1 MGCVTVKDPKTHKIK
16 SQPNLIFFQ
25 VLLALIL
32 AALPPTAQG
41 EPPPI
46 STDRILQTNSPD
58 ILQPGYHQLETGFYS
73 YETDR
78 ENNIKSKHTLLNNNL
93 YRIGFREKMELR
105 LALYGYNIQHAAS
118 GDDTGLS
125 DAEISTKILLF
136 DSSANRPKTT
146 LNAGFT
152 VPIGNDAFTSDKVDP
167 FFSFIPSF
175 SNLLPDSIYNDN
187 SLGVSWNDSNA
198 DFKYATL
205 WGHNLSES
213 VIFYAEFFGAMAID
227 SGSNSYGFDWGL
239 TWAIK
244 NNVQL
249 DFFAGNSLNDSATD
263 FFINLGLSIRF
274 PE

>member
-1 MGCVTVKDPKTHKIK
+1 MALKNHIHQNRITTQTFV
-16 SQPNLIFFQ
+16 LIL
-25 VLLALIL
+25 LLAW
-32 AALPPTAQG
+32 TSNTSG

-73 YETDR
+73 YETDK

-105 LALYGYNIQHAAS
+105 LALYGYNIQHVGS
-118 GDDTGLS
+118 DDDSGLS
-125 DAEISTKILLF
+125 DAELSTKVLLF
-136 DSSANRPKTT
+136 DSSATRPKTT

-152 VPIGNDAFTSDKVDP
+152 LPIGDDAFTSDQVDP

-175 SNLLPDSIYNDN
+175 SNLLPDSLYNDN
-187 SLGVSWNDSNA
+187 SLGVTWSNGDA
-198 DFKYATL
+198 DFKYGTL
-205 WGHNLSES
+205 WGYNLSES
-213 VIFYAEFFGAMAID
+213 VILYGEFFGAMPID
-227 SGSNSYGFDWGL
+227 SGSNSHGFDWGL
-239 TWAIK
+239 TWAVK

-263 FFINLGLSIRF
+263 FSLNLGLSVRF

>member
-1 MGCVTVKDPKTHKIK
+1 MGYFVVEYPKTLISKP
-16 SQPNLIFFQ
+16 QPNLLSFQ
-25 VLLALIL
+25 VFLIIIL
-32 AALPPTAQG
+32 IVHGSIVRG
-41 EPPPI
+41 ESPAI

-73 YETDR
+73 YETDK

-105 LALYGYNIQHAAS
+105 FALYGYNIQHTAS
-118 GDDTGLS
+118 GEDSGLS
-125 DAEISTKILLF
+125 DAEVSTKVLLF

-152 VPIGNDAFTSDKVDP
+152 LPIGDEAFTSDKVDP

-187 SLGVSWNDSNA
+187 SLGVTWNDGNA

-213 VIFYAEFFGAMAID
+213 VILYAEFFGAMPMN

-244 NNVQL
+244 NNIQL

-263 FFINLGLSIRF
+263 FFLNLGLSIRL

>member
-1 MGCVTVKDPKTHKIK
+1 MALKNHIHQSRITTQTFV
-16 SQPNLIFFQ
+16 LIL
-25 VLLALIL
+25 LLAW
-32 AALPPTAQG
+32 TSNTSG

-73 YETDR
+73 YETDK

-105 LALYGYNIQHAAS
+105 LALYGYNIQHAGS
-118 GDDTGLS
+118 DDDSGLS
-125 DAEISTKILLF
+125 DAELSTKVLLF
-136 DSSANRPKTT
+136 DSSATRPKTT

-152 VPIGNDAFTSDKVDP
+152 LPIGDDAFTSDQVDP

-175 SNLLPDSIYNDN
+175 SNLLPDSLYNDN
-187 SLGVSWNDSNA
+187 SLGVTWSNGDA
-198 DFKYATL
+198 DFKYGTL
-205 WGHNLSES
+205 WGYNLSES
-213 VIFYAEFFGAMAID
+213 VILYGEFFGAMPID
-227 SGSNSYGFDWGL
+227 SGSNSHGFDWGL
-239 TWAIK
+239 TWAVK

-263 FFINLGLSIRF
+263 FFLNLGLSVRF

>member
-1 MGCVTVKDPKTHKIK
+1 MALKNHIHKNRITT
-16 SQPNLIFFQ
+16 QTFVLIL
-25 VLLALIL
+25 LLAW
-32 AALPPTAQG
+32 TSNTSG

-73 YETDR
+73 YETDK

-105 LALYGYNIQHAAS
+105 LALYGYNIQHAGS
-118 GDDTGLS
+118 DDDSGLS
-125 DAEISTKILLF
+125 DAELSTKVLLF
-136 DSSANRPKTT
+136 DSSATRPKTT

-152 VPIGNDAFTSDKVDP
+152 LPIGDDAFTSDQVDP

-175 SNLLPDSIYNDN
+175 SNLLPDSLYNDN
-187 SLGVSWNDSNA
+187 SLGVTWSNGDA
-198 DFKYATL
+198 DFKYGTL
-205 WGHNLSES
+205 WGYNLSES
-213 VIFYAEFFGAMAID
+213 VILYGEFFGAMPID
-227 SGSNSYGFDWGL
+227 SGSNSHGFDWGL
-239 TWAIK
+239 TWAVK

-263 FFINLGLSIRF
+263 FFLNLGLSVRF

>member
-1 MGCVTVKDPKTHKIK
+1 MALKNHIHQNRITTQTFV
-16 SQPNLIFFQ
+16 LIL
-25 VLLALIL
+25 LLAW
-32 AALPPTAQG
+32 TSNTSG

-46 STDRILQTNSPD
+46 STDRILQTNSAD

-73 YETDR
+73 YETDK

-105 LALYGYNIQHAAS
+105 LALYGYNIQHAGS
-118 GDDTGLS
+118 DDDSGLS
-125 DAEISTKILLF
+125 DAELSTKVLLF
-136 DSSANRPKTT
+136 DSSATRPKTT

-152 VPIGNDAFTSDKVDP
+152 LPIGDDAFTSDQVDP

-175 SNLLPDSIYNDN
+175 SNLLPDSLYNDN
-187 SLGVSWNDSNA
+187 SLGVTWSNGDA
-198 DFKYATL
+198 DFKYGTL
-205 WGHNLSES
+205 WGYNLSES
-213 VIFYAEFFGAMAID
+213 VILYGEFFGAMPID
-227 SGSNSYGFDWGL
+227 SGSNSHGFDWGL
-239 TWAIK
+239 TWAVK

-263 FFINLGLSIRF
+263 FFLYLGLSVRF

>member
-1 MGCVTVKDPKTHKIK
+1 MEYPKTPK
-16 SQPNLIFFQ
+16 SKSRPNLLFFQ
-25 VLLALIL
+25 VLLVIAL
-32 AALPPTAQG
+32 TAHTSIARG
-41 EPPPI
+41 ESPAI

-73 YETDR
+73 YETDK

-93 YRIGFREKMELR
+93 YRIGFLEEMELR
-105 LALYGYNIQHAAS
+105 FALYGYNIQHTAS
-118 GDDTGLS
+118 GEDSGLS
-125 DAEISTKILLF
+125 DAEVSTKVLLF

-152 VPIGNDAFTSDKVDP
+152 LPIGDDVFTSDKVDP

-187 SLGVSWNDSNA
+187 SLGVTWNDGNA
-198 DFKYATL
+198 GFKYATL

-213 VIFYAEFFGAMAID
+213 VILYAEFFGATPID
-227 SGSNSYGFDWGL
+227 SGSSSYGFDWGL

-249 DFFAGNSLNDSATD
+249 DFFAGNSLNDSAAD
-263 FFINLGLSIRF
+263 FFINLGLSVRL

>member
-1 MGCVTVKDPKTHKIK
+1 MALKNHIHQNRITT
-16 SQPNLIFFQ
+16 QTF
-25 VLLALIL
+25 ALIL
-32 AALPPTAQG
+32 LLAWTSNASG

-73 YETDR
+73 YETDK

-105 LALYGYNIQHAAS
+105 LALYGYNIQHAGS
-118 GDDTGLS
+118 DDDSGLS
-125 DAEISTKILLF
+125 DAELSTKILLF
-136 DSSANRPKTT
+136 DSNASRPKTT
-146 LNAGFT
+146 LNAVFT
-152 VPIGNDAFTSDKVDP
+152 LPIGDDAFTSNKVDP

-175 SNLLPDSIYNDN
+175 SSHLPDAFYNDN
-187 SLGVSWNDSNA
+187 SFGVTWSDANA
-198 DFKYATL
+198 DFKYGTL
-205 WGHNLSES
+205 WGYNLSES
-213 VIFYAEFFGAMAID
+213 VILYGEFFGAMPID
-227 SGSNSYGFDWGL
+227 SGSNSHGFDWGL
-239 TWAIK
+239 TWAVK

-263 FFINLGLSIRF
+263 FFLNLGLSVRL

>member
-1 MGCVTVKDPKTHKIK
+1 MGYFVVEDPKSRK
-16 SQPNLIFFQ
+16 SRTQPTLIFFQ
-25 VLLALIL
+25 VLLVLMF
-32 AALPPTAQG
+32 TAWSPNVEG
-41 EPPPI
+41 ESPPI

-78 ENNIKSKHTLLNNNL
+78 ENKINSKHTLFNNNL

-105 LALYGYNIQHAAS
+105 FALHGYNIQRSTS
-118 GDDTGLS
+118 GNDNGLS
-125 DAEISTKILLF
+125 DAEISTKVLLF
-136 DSSANRPKTT
+136 DSSPTRPKTT

-152 VPIGNDAFTSDKVDP
+152 IPIGSDPFTSDKVDP

-187 SLGVSWNDSNA
+187 SLGVTWNDSNA

-205 WGHNLSES
+205 WGHNLSKS
-213 VIFYAEFFGAMAID
+213 VILYAEFFGAMPMD
-227 SGSNSYGFDWGL
+227 SGSNSHGFDWGL

-249 DFFAGNSLNDSATD
+249 DFFAGHSLNDSATD

>member
-1 MGCVTVKDPKTHKIK
+1 MALKNHIHQNRITTQIFV
-16 SQPNLIFFQ
+16 LIL
-25 VLLALIL
+25 LLAWTSN
-32 AALPPTAQG
+32 ASG

-73 YETDR
+73 YETDK

-105 LALYGYNIQHAAS
+105 LALYGYNIQHAGS
-118 GDDTGLS
+118 DDDSGLS
-125 DAEISTKILLF
+125 DAELSTKVLLF
-136 DSSANRPKTT
+136 DSSATRPKTT

-152 VPIGNDAFTSDKVDP
+152 LPIGDVAFTSDQVDP

-175 SNLLPDSIYNDN
+175 SNLLPDSLYNDN
-187 SLGVSWNDSNA
+187 SLGVTWSNGDA
-198 DFKYATL
+198 DFKYGTL
-205 WGHNLSES
+205 WGYNLSES
-213 VIFYAEFFGAMAID
+213 VILYGEFFGAMPID
-227 SGSNSYGFDWGL
+227 SGSNSHGFDWGL
-239 TWAIK
+239 TWAVK

-263 FFINLGLSIRF
+263 FFLNLGLSVRF

>member
-1 MGCVTVKDPKTHKIK
+1 MALKNHIHQNRITTQTFV
-16 SQPNLIFFQ
+16 LIL
-25 VLLALIL
+25 LLAW
-32 AALPPTAQG
+32 TSNTSG

-73 YETDR
+73 YETDK
-78 ENNIKSKHTLLNNNL
+78 ENNIRSKHTLLNNNL

-105 LALYGYNIQHAAS
+105 LALYGYNIQHAGS
-118 GDDTGLS
+118 DDDSGLS
-125 DAEISTKILLF
+125 DAELSTKVLLF
-136 DSSANRPKTT
+136 DSSATRPKTT

-152 VPIGNDAFTSDKVDP
+152 LPIGDDAFTSDQVDP

-175 SNLLPDSIYNDN
+175 SNLLPDSLYNDN
-187 SLGVSWNDSNA
+187 SLGVTWSNGDA
-198 DFKYATL
+198 DFKYGTL
-205 WGHNLSES
+205 WGYNLSES
-213 VIFYAEFFGAMAID
+213 VILYGEFFGAMPID
-227 SGSNSYGFDWGL
+227 SGSNSHGFDWGL
-239 TWAIK
+239 TWAVK

-263 FFINLGLSIRF
+263 FFLNLGLSVRF

>member
-1 MGCVTVKDPKTHKIK
+1 MGYFVVEYPKTLTSKP
-16 SQPNLIFFQ
+16 QPNLFFFQ
-25 VLLALIL
+25 VFLLIIFIAYTPI
-32 AALPPTAQG
+32 AQG
-41 EPPPI
+41 ESPAI

-73 YETDR
+73 YETDK

-105 LALYGYNIQHAAS
+105 FALYGYNIQHTAS
-118 GDDTGLS
+118 GEDSGLS
-125 DAEISTKILLF
+125 DAEVSTKVLLF

-152 VPIGNDAFTSDKVDP
+152 LPIGDEAFTSDKVDP

-187 SLGVSWNDSNA
+187 SLGVTWNDGNA

-213 VIFYAEFFGAMAID
+213 VILYAEFFGVMPMN

-244 NNVQL
+244 NNIQL

-263 FFINLGLSIRF
+263 FFLNLGLSIRL

>member
-1 MGCVTVKDPKTHKIK
+1 MGYFVVEDPKTRK
-16 SQPNLIFFQ
+16 SRAQPTLIFFQ
-25 VLLALIL
+25 VLLVLIL
-32 AALPPTAQG
+32 TAWSPNVEG
-41 EPPPI
+41 ESPPI

-78 ENNIKSKHTLLNNNL
+78 GNNIKSKHTLLNNNL

-105 LALYGYNIQHAAS
+105 FALYGYNIQHAAS
-118 GDDTGLS
+118 GNDNGLS
-125 DAEISTKILLF
+125 DAELSTKVLLF

-152 VPIGNDAFTSDKVDP
+152 LPIGNDAFTSNKVDP

-187 SLGVSWNDSNA
+187 SLGITWNDSNA

-213 VIFYAEFFGAMAID
+213 VILYAEFFGAMPID
-227 SGSNSYGFDWGL
+227 SGSNSYGFDWGI

-249 DFFAGNSLNDSATD
+249 DFFAGNSINDSATD
-263 FFINLGLSIRF
+263 FFLNLGLSIRL
-274 PE
+274 PK

>member
-1 MGCVTVKDPKTHKIK
+1 MGYFVMEDPKTCK
-16 SQPNLIFFQ
+16 SRAQANLFFFQ
-25 VLLALIL
+25 VLSVLIFTALAPI
-32 AALPPTAQG
+32 AQG
-41 EPPPI
+41 ESPPI

-73 YETDR
+73 YETDKD
-78 ENNIKSKHTLLNNNL
+78 NNIKSKHTLLNNNL

-105 LALYGYNIQHAAS
+105 LALYGYNIQHTSS
-118 GDDTGLS
+118 GTDNGLS
-125 DAEISTKILLF
+125 DAELSTKVLLF

-146 LNAGFT
+146 LNAGLT
-152 VPIGNDAFTSDKVDP
+152 LPIGNDAFTSNKVDP

-187 SLGVSWNDSNA
+187 SLGITWNDSNA

-213 VIFYAEFFGAMAID
+213 VILYAEFFGAMPID
-227 SGSNSYGFDWGL
+227 SGSNSYGFDWGI

-249 DFFAGNSLNDSATD
+249 DFFAGNSINDSATD
-263 FFINLGLSIRF
+263 FFLNLGLSIRL
-274 PE
+274 PK

>member
-1 MGCVTVKDPKTHKIK
+1 MDLKNHIHQNRITTQTFV
-16 SQPNLIFFQ
+16 LIL
-25 VLLALIL
+25 LLAWTSN
-32 AALPPTAQG
+32 ASG

-73 YETDR
+73 YETDK

-105 LALYGYNIQHAAS
+105 LALYGYNIQHAGS
-118 GDDTGLS
+118 DDDSGLS
-125 DAEISTKILLF
+125 DAELSTKVLLF
-136 DSSANRPKTT
+136 DSSATRPKTT

-152 VPIGNDAFTSDKVDP
+152 LPIGDDAFTSDQVDP

-175 SNLLPDSIYNDN
+175 SNLLPDSLYNDN
-187 SLGVSWNDSNA
+187 SLGVTWSNGDA
-198 DFKYATL
+198 DFKYGTL
-205 WGHNLSES
+205 WGYNLSES
-213 VIFYAEFFGAMAID
+213 VILYGEFFGAMPID
-227 SGSNSYGFDWGL
+227 SGSNSHGFDWGL
-239 TWAIK
+239 TWAVK

-263 FFINLGLSIRF
+263 FFLNLGLSVRF

>member
-1 MGCVTVKDPKTHKIK
+1 MALKNHIHQNRITTQTFV
-16 SQPNLIFFQ
+16 LIL
-25 VLLALIL
+25 LLAWTSN
-32 AALPPTAQG
+32 ASG

-73 YETDR
+73 YETDK

-105 LALYGYNIQHAAS
+105 LALYGYNIQHAGS
-118 GDDTGLS
+118 DDDSGLS
-125 DAEISTKILLF
+125 DAELSTKVLLL
-136 DSSANRPKTT
+136 DSSATRPKTT

-152 VPIGNDAFTSDKVDP
+152 LPIGDDAFTSDQVDP
-167 FFSFIPSF
+167 LFSFIPSF
-175 SNLLPDSIYNDN
+175 SNLLPDSLYNDN
-187 SLGVSWNDSNA
+187 SLGVTWSNGDA
-198 DFKYATL
+198 DFKYGTL
-205 WGHNLSES
+205 WGYNLSES
-213 VIFYAEFFGAMAID
+213 VILYGEFFGAMPID
-227 SGSNSYGFDWGL
+227 SGSNSHGFDWGL
-239 TWAIK
+239 TWAVK

-263 FFINLGLSIRF
+263 FFLNLGLSVRF

>member
-1 MGCVTVKDPKTHKIK
+1 MALKNHIHQNRITTQTFV
-16 SQPNLIFFQ
+16 LIL
-25 VLLALIL
+25 LLAW
-32 AALPPTAQG
+32 TSNTSG

-73 YETDR
+73 YETDK

-105 LALYGYNIQHAAS
+105 LALYGYNIQHAGS
-118 GDDTGLS
+118 DDDSGLS
-125 DAEISTKILLF
+125 DAELSTKVLLF
-136 DSSANRPKTT
+136 DSSATRPKTT

-152 VPIGNDAFTSDKVDP
+152 LPIGDDAFTSDQVDP

-175 SNLLPDSIYNDN
+175 SNLLPDSLYNDN
-187 SLGVSWNDSNA
+187 SLGVTWSNGDA
-198 DFKYATL
+198 DFKYGTL
-205 WGHNLSES
+205 WGYNLSES
-213 VIFYAEFFGAMAID
+213 VILYGEFFGAMPID
-227 SGSNSYGFDWGL
+227 SGSNSHGFDWGL
-239 TWAIK
+239 TWAVK

-263 FFINLGLSIRF
+263 FFLNLGLSVRF

>member
-1 MGCVTVKDPKTHKIK
+1 MALKNHIHQNRITTQTLVWI
-16 SQPNLIFFQ
+16 L
-25 VLLALIL
+25 LLAW
-32 AALPPTAQG
+32 TSNTSG

-73 YETDR
+73 YETDK

-105 LALYGYNIQHAAS
+105 LALYGYNIQHAGS
-118 GDDTGLS
+118 DDDSGLS
-125 DAEISTKILLF
+125 DAELSTKVLLF
-136 DSSANRPKTT
+136 DSSATRPKTT

-152 VPIGNDAFTSDKVDP
+152 LPIGDDAFTSDQVDP

-175 SNLLPDSIYNDN
+175 SNLLPDSLYNDN
-187 SLGVSWNDSNA
+187 SLGVTWSNGDA
-198 DFKYATL
+198 DFKYGTL
-205 WGHNLSES
+205 WGYNLSES
-213 VIFYAEFFGAMAID
+213 VILYGEFFGAMPID
-227 SGSNSYGFDWGL
+227 SGSNSHGFDWGL
-239 TWAIK
+239 TWAVK

-263 FFINLGLSIRF
+263 FFLNLGLSVRL

>member
-1 MGCVTVKDPKTHKIK
+1 MALKNYIHQNRITTQTFV
-16 SQPNLIFFQ
+16 LIL
-25 VLLALIL
+25 LLAW
-32 AALPPTAQG
+32 TSNTSG

-73 YETDR
+73 YETDK

-105 LALYGYNIQHAAS
+105 LALYGYNIQHAGS
-118 GDDTGLS
+118 DDDSGLS
-125 DAEISTKILLF
+125 DAELSTKVLLF
-136 DSSANRPKTT
+136 DSSATRPKTT

-152 VPIGNDAFTSDKVDP
+152 LPIGDDAFTSDQVDP

-175 SNLLPDSIYNDN
+175 SNLLPDSLYNDN
-187 SLGVSWNDSNA
+187 SLGVTWSNGDA
-198 DFKYATL
+198 DFKYGTL
-205 WGHNLSES
+205 WGYNLSES
-213 VIFYAEFFGAMAID
+213 VILYGEFFGAMPID
-227 SGSNSYGFDWGL
+227 SGSNSHGFDWGL
-239 TWAIK
+239 TWAVK

-263 FFINLGLSIRF
+263 FFLNFGLSVRL

>member
-1 MGCVTVKDPKTHKIK
+1 MALKNHIHQNRITT
-16 SQPNLIFFQ
+16 QTF
-25 VLLALIL
+25 ALIL
-32 AALPPTAQG
+32 LLAWTSNASG

-73 YETDR
+73 YETDK

-105 LALYGYNIQHAAS
+105 LALYGYNIQHAGS
-118 GDDTGLS
+118 DDDSGLS
-125 DAEISTKILLF
+125 DAELSTKVLLF
-136 DSSANRPKTT
+136 DSSATRPKTT

-152 VPIGNDAFTSDKVDP
+152 LPIGDDAFTSDQVDP

-175 SNLLPDSIYNDN
+175 SNLLPDSLYNDN
-187 SLGVSWNDSNA
+187 SLGVTWSNGDA
-198 DFKYATL
+198 DFKYGTL
-205 WGHNLSES
+205 WGYNLSES
-213 VIFYAEFFGAMAID
+213 VILYGEFFGAIPID
-227 SGSNSYGFDWGL
+227 NGSNSHGFNSGL
-239 TWAIK
+239 TWAVE

-249 DFFAGNSLNDSATD
+249 DIFAGKSLNDSATD
-263 FFINLGLSIRF
+263 FFLNMGISMRF

>member
-1 MGCVTVKDPKTHKIK
+1 MEDPKTHKSR
-16 SQPNLIFFQ
+16 SQPNLIFLQ
-25 VLLALIL
+25 VLLVLIL
-32 AALPPTAQG
+32 VALSPNAHG
-41 EPPPI
+41 ESSPI

-93 YRIGFREKMELR
+93 YRIGFLEKMELR

-118 GDDTGLS
+118 GDDRGLS
-125 DAEISTKILLF
+125 DAEVSTKVLLF

-152 VPIGNDAFTSDKVDP
+152 LPIGNDAFTSDKVDP

-187 SLGVSWNDSNA
+187 SFGVTWNDSNA
-198 DFKYATL
+198 NFKYATL

-213 VIFYAEFFGAMAID
+213 VILYAELFGAMPID

>member
-1 MGCVTVKDPKTHKIK
+1 MALKNHIHQNHITT
-16 SQPNLIFFQ
+16 QTF
-25 VLLALIL
+25 ALIL
-32 AALPPTAQG
+32 LLAWTSNASG

-73 YETDR
+73 YETDK

-105 LALYGYNIQHAAS
+105 LALYGYNIQHAGS
-118 GDDTGLS
+118 DDDSGLS
-125 DAEISTKILLF
+125 DAELSTKVLLF
-136 DSSANRPKTT
+136 DSSATRPKTT

-152 VPIGNDAFTSDKVDP
+152 LPIGDDAFTSDQVDP

-175 SNLLPDSIYNDN
+175 SNLLPDSLYNDN
-187 SLGVSWNDSNA
+187 SLGVTWSNGDA
-198 DFKYATL
+198 DFKYGTL
-205 WGHNLSES
+205 WGYNLSES
-213 VIFYAEFFGAMAID
+213 VILYGEFFGAMPID
-227 SGSNSYGFDWGL
+227 SGSNSHGFDWGL
-239 TWAIK
+239 TWAVK

-263 FFINLGLSIRF
+263 FFLNLGLSVRF

>member
-1 MGCVTVKDPKTHKIK
+1 MALKNHIHQNRITTQTFV
-16 SQPNLIFFQ
+16 LIL
-25 VLLALIL
+25 LLAWTSN
-32 AALPPTAQG
+32 ASG

-46 STDRILQTNSPD
+46 STDRILQGNSPD

-73 YETDR
+73 YETDK

-105 LALYGYNIQHAAS
+105 LALYGYNIQHAGS
-118 GDDTGLS
+118 DDDSGLS
-125 DAEISTKILLF
+125 DAELSTKVLLF
-136 DSSANRPKTT
+136 DSSATRPKTT

-152 VPIGNDAFTSDKVDP
+152 LPIGDDAFTSDQVDP

-175 SNLLPDSIYNDN
+175 SNLLPDSLYNDN
-187 SLGVSWNDSNA
+187 SLGVTWSNGDA
-198 DFKYATL
+198 DFKYGTL
-205 WGHNLSES
+205 WGYNLSES
-213 VIFYAEFFGAMAID
+213 VILYGEFFGAMPID
-227 SGSNSYGFDWGL
+227 SGSNSHGFDWGL
-239 TWAIK
+239 TWAVK

-263 FFINLGLSIRF
+263 FFLNLGLSVRF

>member
-1 MGCVTVKDPKTHKIK
+1 MGYFVVEYPKTLTSKP
-16 SQPNLIFFQ
+16 QPNLFFFQ
-25 VLLALIL
+25 VFLLIIFIAYT
-32 AALPPTAQG
+32 PVAQG
-41 EPPPI
+41 ESPAI

-73 YETDR
+73 YETDK

-93 YRIGFREKMELR
+93 YRIGFLEKMELR
-105 LALYGYNIQHAAS
+105 FALYGYNIQHTAS
-118 GDDTGLS
+118 GEDSGLS
-125 DAEISTKILLF
+125 DAEVSTKVLLF

-152 VPIGNDAFTSDKVDP
+152 LPIGDEAFTSDKVDP

-187 SLGVSWNDSNA
+187 SLGVTWNDGNA

-213 VIFYAEFFGAMAID
+213 VILYAEFFGAMPMN

-244 NNVQL
+244 NNIQL

-263 FFINLGLSIRF
+263 FFLNLGLSIRL

>member
-1 MGCVTVKDPKTHKIK
+1 VEYPKTPK
-16 SQPNLIFFQ
+16 SKSRPNLLFFQ
-25 VLLALIL
+25 VLLVIAL
-32 AALPPTAQG
+32 TAHTSIARG
-41 EPPPI
+41 ESPAI

-73 YETDR
+73 YETDK

-93 YRIGFREKMELR
+93 YRIGFLEEMELR
-105 LALYGYNIQHAAS
+105 FALYGYNIQHTAS
-118 GDDTGLS
+118 GEDSGLS
-125 DAEISTKILLF
+125 DAEVSTKVLLF

-152 VPIGNDAFTSDKVDP
+152 LPIGDDVFTSDKVDP

-187 SLGVSWNDSNA
+187 SLGVTWNDGNA
-198 DFKYATL
+198 GFKYATL

-213 VIFYAEFFGAMAID
+213 VILYAEFFGATPID
-227 SGSNSYGFDWGL
+227 SGSSSYGFDWGL

-263 FFINLGLSIRF
+263 FFINLGLSVRL

>member
-1 MGCVTVKDPKTHKIK
+1 MALKNHIHQNRITTQTFV
-16 SQPNLIFFQ
+16 LIL
-25 VLLALIL
+25 LLAWTSN
-32 AALPPTAQG
+32 ASG

-73 YETDR
+73 YETDK

-105 LALYGYNIQHAAS
+105 LALYGYNIQHAGS
-118 GDDTGLS
+118 DDDSGLS
-125 DAEISTKILLF
+125 DAELSTKVLLF
-136 DSSANRPKTT
+136 DSSATRPKTT

-152 VPIGNDAFTSDKVDP
+152 LPIGDDAFTSDQVDP

-175 SNLLPDSIYNDN
+175 SNLLPDSLYNDN
-187 SLGVSWNDSNA
+187 SLGVTWSNGDA
-198 DFKYATL
+198 DFKYGTL
-205 WGHNLSES
+205 WGYNLSES
-213 VIFYAEFFGAMAID
+213 VILYGEFFGAMPID
-227 SGSNSYGFDWGL
+227 SGSNSHGFDWGL
-239 TWAIK
+239 TWAVK

-263 FFINLGLSIRF
+263 FFLNLGLSVRF

>member
-1 MGCVTVKDPKTHKIK
+1 MSHKT
-16 SQPNLIFFQ
+16 LIYKRCF
-25 VLLALIL
+25 
-32 AALPPTAQG
+32 TAQAFTLMLFLIWADNVLG
-41 EPPPI
+41 EAPPPI

-73 YETDR
+73 YETDK

-105 LALYGYNIQHAAS
+105 LALYGYNIQHAGS
-118 GDDTGLS
+118 DDDSGLS
-125 DAEISTKILLF
+125 DAELSTKVLLF
-136 DSSANRPKTT
+136 DSSATRPKTT

-152 VPIGNDAFTSDKVDP
+152 LPIGDDAFTSDQVDP

-175 SNLLPDSIYNDN
+175 SNLLPDSLYNDN
-187 SLGVSWNDSNA
+187 SLGVTWSNGDA
-198 DFKYATL
+198 DFKYGTL
-205 WGHNLSES
+205 WGYNLSES
-213 VIFYAEFFGAMAID
+213 VILYGEFFGAMPID
-227 SGSNSYGFDWGL
+227 SGSNSHGFDWGL
-239 TWAIK
+239 TWAVK

-263 FFINLGLSIRF
+263 FSLNLGLSVRL